1 MFDPMHRS
9 ILNDFSERINSAR
22 SISDFLAAWL
32 ENDLLDGK
40 ERRIFGK
47 YYANYIRRFD
57 AYIRHHYASQSRE
70 ITDLIQRA
78 VSPRLLEIGAGCG
91 TESLWFCLKGARV
104 TAIDINPGRLA
115 VARRRQKILEA
126 ALGRSMDVTFVQ
138 QSLFEIP
145 PGSRYDLIWMEQ
157 SFHHVEPRTQIFS
170 MLANLLRPG
179 GRIVVSEANA
189 WNPILQA
196 QLIRKRGLETLKT
209 IVDEQGNAHLYG
221 NERILTPMRLV
232 AGFKAVGITRE
243 SVRFFRLWPNLPL
256 SCKLFWLERFVHQ
269 GLKFPFTHYNF
280 VGVKNSAY

>member
-1 MFDPMHRS
+1 MPRPIQH
-9 ILNDFSERINSAR
+9 DFSERINSAR

-47 YYANYIRRFD
+47 YYANYIRLFD

-70 ITDLIQRA
+70 IADLIQTA

-115 VARRRQKILEA
+115 VARRRQQILQA
-126 ALGRSMDVTFVQ
+126 ALGMSMDVTFMQ
-138 QSLFEIP
+138 RSLFDIT
-145 PGSRYDLIWMEQ
+145 PGPGYDLIWMEQ
-157 SFHHVEPRTQIFS
+157 SFHHVEPRTQTFS

-179 GRIVVSEANA
+179 GHIVVSEANA

-196 QLIRKRGLETLKT
+196 QLLRKRGLETLKT
-209 IVDEQGNAHLYG
+209 IVDEHGTPHHYG

-232 AGFKAVGITRE
+232 AGFKKVGITKE
-243 SVRFFRLWPNLPL
+243 AVRFFRLWPNVPL
-256 SCKLFWLERFVHQ
+256 SCKLFWLERFVPQ
-269 GLKFPFTHYNF
+269 RLKFPFTHYNF
-280 VGVKNSAY
+280 VGVKNSVH